1 MTTIKATCPTCGD
14 VDLVPGDVVVTK
26 APAAGWAVY
35 EFRCPLCA
43 DGVRKPADDEVV
55 GLLAGV
61 GVRVDRI
68 DVPAEALEAHVGGR
82 IGPDDLLDF
91 VLRLGVEDHLVG
103 VLMAEVGGTGL
114 R

>member
-1 MTTIKATCPTCGD
+1 MTTIKATCPSCGD

-26 APAAGWAVY
+26 APKAGWAVY
-35 EFRCPLCA
+35 EFRCPLCE
-43 DGVRKPADDEVV
+43 DGVRKPADEEVV

-68 DVPAEALEAHVGGR
+68 DVPAEALELHDGGR
-82 IGPDDLLDF
+82 ISHDDVLDF
-91 VLRLGVEDHLVG
+91 VLRLGIEDDLVG
-103 VLMAEVGGTGL
+103 VLMAECGGTGL